1 MELEFKVIP
10 HDSVYLGDGMLPGYM
25 TGLTQQTWVHPLY
38 LCTSASHMVSLHT
51 GHTKEITLA
60 HIVAKWLHAIHN
72 IRFLYSVTHMELH
85 CTSSLAL
92 GASNMSSYWR
102 GCTDIRRRNATQAN
116 SPMNHSSL
124 CMHLL
129 NEINLVVWR
138 YTHIPLLGE
147 MRALAVPISSPQVTR
162 WVVSSV
168 ISTVVPGESHDRV
181 GHFYLG
187 GILFIRLR
195 HQ

>member
-1 MELEFKVIP
+1 MFRWRDVAWL
-10 HDSVYLGDGMLPGYM
+10 HDRTYSTNMSTFFVS
-25 TGLTQQTWVHPLY
+25 LY
-38 LCTSASHMVSLHT
+38 LCQPYGKSTHGTHKGNHSSTHCGKMIACNTQHSD
-51 GHTKEITLA
+51 
-60 HIVAKWLHAIHN
+60 

-102 GCTDIRRRNATQAN
+102 GCTEIRKRNAAQAN
-116 SPMNHSSL
+116 SPMNHLSL

-168 ISTVVPGESHDRV
+168 ISTVVPWESHDRV

-187 GILFIRLR
+187 GILFIRLH